1 MLLKTEI
8 TSNTA
13 ESLNMTFLWHFIMK
27 SWYLHLVSTEGVHTP
42 HTIEQQAMDLSV
54 RCYLKQGV
62 SWHCLVGRVCN
73 VCCYSPAE
81 TNPTETIYEQK
92 ACISKLLQL
101 IKISVQSP
109 HLAREYYPKDKQHTI
124 KAQFLIAKQSFQ
136 SILGKTDTT
145 QTEMEAE
152 AFDISSPTVQWK
164 LLYHADITENSAFC
178 QQVSK
183 CRSIPINVSLKSQR
197 SRKWPLPHVTTM
209 LTCHQLSTG
218 QSTYYTRIRT
228 KCTKETARRRRMKIT
243 PTRTSD
249 QTLTWLLKHY

>member
-1 MLLKTEI
+1 
-8 TSNTA
+8 
-13 ESLNMTFLWHFIMK
+13 MK

-92 ACISKLLQL
+92 TCISKLLQL

-152 AFDISSPTVQWK
+152 VFDISSPTVQWK

-183 CRSIPINVSLKSQR
+183 CRLHTN
-197 SRKWPLPHVTTM
+197 KWQFEKPEVTKMTTSSCNNHAYM
-209 LTCHQLSTG
+209 PSTKHWTKHLLHQDKDKVHQGNS
-218 QSTYYTRIRT
+218 
-228 KCTKETARRRRMKIT
+228 KEKEDENNTHKN
-243 PTRTSD
+243 
-249 QTLTWLLKHY
+249 